1 MKSRLL
7 AIALFLVVLVA
18 PGAASANGE
27 DVPGRIVQ
35 GNGFYL
41 NGQYEK
47 AAQAY
52 EALIAEGVRNGYLYY
67 NLGNTYIR
75 LKKNG
80 LALLN
85 FIKAKP
91 LLPRDE
97 ALQANLNYAIGETV
111 DRIPLPD
118 PGGLNAILFWVDDF
132 NREEHLQILVFANF
146 VFWVS
151 LAFWFIF
158 RTGAWDLARKAT
170 LALLILALI
179 STVARIHLDSSDI
192 IGVVLA
198 ETVDVKSQFGK
209 DNITLF
215 QLHEGAVV
223 SITRKNG
230 DWLQIELADD
240 KKGWIPQETVGS
252 SATLS
257 HLL

>member
-18 PGAASANGE
+18 PGAAPANGE
-27 DVPGRIVQ
+27 DSRIVQ
-35 GNGFYL
+35 GNGLYL

-47 AAQAY
+47 AAQVY
-52 EALIAEGVRNGYLYY
+52 EALIAEGVHNGYLYY

-85 FIKAKP
+85 FIKARL

-118 PGGLNAILFWVDDF
+118 AGGLNAILFWVDDF

-158 RTGAWDLARKAT
+158 RKDAWDLARKAT

-179 STVARIHLDSSDI
+179 STAARIHLDSSDI

-209 DNITLF
+209 DNVTLF

-223 SITRKNG
+223 SITGRNG

-240 KKGWIPQETVGS
+240 KIGWIPQETVGS